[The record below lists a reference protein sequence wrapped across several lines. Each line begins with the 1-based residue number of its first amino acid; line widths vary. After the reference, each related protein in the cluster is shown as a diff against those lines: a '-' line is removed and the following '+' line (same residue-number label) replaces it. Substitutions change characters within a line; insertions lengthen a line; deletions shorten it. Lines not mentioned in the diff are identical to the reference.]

1 MRSHAEIT
9 RVLPKR
15 QKLMG
20 LKNKSGKLATDE
32 SVLIDLKLKPG
43 VAVMMLGAQ
52 EEAIEAA
59 STHHAEGDAALID
72 DLQMTEEL
80 FEELEPHKDP
90 VVLVRLA
97 CQNAQEKSTKIS

>member
-1 MRSHAEIT
+1 M
-9 RVLPKR
+9 PKR

-20 LKNKSGKLATDE
+20 LKNKNGKLATDA

-43 VAVMMLGAQ
+43 MAVMMLGAQ
-52 EEAIEAA
+52 EEVIDAA
-59 STHHAEGDAALID
+59 SAHHAEGDAALID

-90 VVLVRLA
+90 VVQVRRFYPIA
-97 CQNAQEKSTKIS
+97 RAKRNNRNKEFKC